1 MVQFNTRTQAAETT
15 KTAPG
20 TFNNLVKPFFK
31 EYCTRCHGEKKQKAD
46 YAIHDIDYRIGDGK
60 DLDRWQKALEMMS
73 LGDMPPQKKKV
84 EQPGRAERKRT

>member
-1 MVQFNTRTQAAETT
+1 MFANLSYSQSDLITDMLDNRQLTT
-15 KTAPG
+15 DPG

-60 DLDRWQKALEMMS
+60 DLDRWEKALEMMRV
-73 LGDMPPQKKKV
+73 L
-84 EQPGRAERKRT
+84 RFTRL